1 MSTNVSGPVGPH
13 ELDIDALESE
23 DEDLANQDQFK
34 GRNLAAINITKKRD
48 MTTAQRLAWWNK
60 DDNEGRVAMA
70 LKNDPDRDYVRRVHA
85 NQRAKTQR
93 LRAEEGTKSEI

>member
-48 MTTAQRLAWWNK
+48 MTTA
-60 DDNEGRVAMA
+60 
-70 LKNDPDRDYVRRVHA
+70 
-85 NQRAKTQR
+85 
-93 LRAEEGTKSEI
+93 